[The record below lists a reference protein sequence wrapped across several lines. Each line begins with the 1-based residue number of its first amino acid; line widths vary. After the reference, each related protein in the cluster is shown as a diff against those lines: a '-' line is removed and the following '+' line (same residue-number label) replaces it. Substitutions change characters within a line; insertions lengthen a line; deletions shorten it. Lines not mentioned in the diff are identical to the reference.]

1 MNDTTPKGGKR
12 VERRSRPSFTDQE
25 ALQFHA
31 QGRPGKIEVVPTKPR
46 SLARLFAG
54 CRRAG
59 ARHRG

>member
-31 QGRPGKIEVVPTKPR
+31 QGRP
-46 SLARLFAG
+46 
-54 CRRAG
+54 
-59 ARHRG
+59 